1 MFIADCPCH
10 LAHIASSNFHDAFS
24 EYIGLNVEDVMVDL
38 SHWFDKRAKRK
49 GKLKE
54 DSEFCRSGYN
64 SYFKV
69 FYGWLGKKVEKSILL
84 PSKVRQI
91 SSISKTDLNDPEN
104 FMDTQDIYLRVQ
116 TKNML
121 KKFLDQ
127 SDISQDQYKEFR
139 DAARYYFESAF

>member
-1 MFIADCPCH
+1 MKDIKGFKKSLLIHYWNQLCFFQFCMTFIH
-10 LAHIASSNFHDAFS
+10 TFESTSSN
-24 EYIGLNVEDVMVDL
+24 
-38 SHWFDKRAKRK
+38 
-49 GKLKE
+49 
-54 DSEFCRSGYN
+54 RSGYN

-69 FYGWLGKKVEKSILL
+69 CYRWLGKKVEKSSLL
-84 PSKVRQI
+84 PSKVSQI
-91 SSISKTDLNDPEN
+91 SSIYKTALNDPEN

-127 SDISQDQYKEFR
+127 SDISQDQYKKFR